1 VASEKSWRLKL
12 DRAEEHLLDLHDGI
26 ARYADK
32 HAYEVVRQVR
42 GAKCHQH
49 ADCWRYRLR
58 ITEQPDPWLAILAGD
73 VIHNLR
79 SSLDHLAVA
88 IAPRS
93 RKYNASFPICKVDP
107 WERQGRRYLH
117 HIETRRSFN
126 TAVKGMADEAVAAIK
141 ELQPYRQGAEA
152 SIHIFAQLSR
162 LENADKHRE
171 LIPYAAGLNEVT
183 TTAKARGHTLDQ
195 AFKTPRHFIPDDAQ
209 IAHFGW
215 NDPTGPPLQ
224 PSEVKVQVRGT
235 PLVAVKVIERDMAKG
250 QLPAYAP
257 LDGLLRH
264 VLDGIRDKALP
275 ALEPFVR

>member
-1 VASEKSWRLKL
+1 VASEESWRLKL
-12 DRAEEHLLDLHDGI
+12 ERAEEHLLDLHAGI

-32 HAYEVVRQVR
+32 HAYEAVRQV
-42 GAKCHQH
+42 GGKCHQH
-49 ADCWRYRLR
+49 ADCWRYHLR

-79 SSLDHLAVA
+79 SSLDHIAVA

-93 RKYNASFPICKVDP
+93 RRYNASFPICKVDP

-117 HIETRRSFN
+117 HIERRRSFN

-141 ELQPYRQGAEA
+141 DLQPYRQGVEA

-171 LIPYAAGLNEVT
+171 LIPYAAGLNDVT

-195 AFKTPRHFIPDDAQ
+195 GFKTPRHFIPDDAL

-215 NDPTGPPLQ
+215 NEPTAPPLQ
-224 PSEVKVQVRGT
+224 PSEVKVQVRGS

-264 VLDGIRDKALP
+264 VLDGIRDQVLP